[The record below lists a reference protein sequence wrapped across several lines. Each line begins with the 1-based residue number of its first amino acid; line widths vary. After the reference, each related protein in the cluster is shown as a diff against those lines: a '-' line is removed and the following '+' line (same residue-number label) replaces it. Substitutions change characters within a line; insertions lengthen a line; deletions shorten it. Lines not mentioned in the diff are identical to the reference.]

1 MLMLVVNSL
10 HWLVKKRRKLCQ
22 SEKKKK
28 NRTKNSKRGKIEKIK
43 LIKHGERNG
52 IDTILWQ
59 KKKRKVSIEQ

>member
-28 NRTKNSKRGKIEKIK
+28 IELRTVKEVK
-43 LIKHGERNG
+43 L
-52 IDTILWQ
+52 
-59 KKKRKVSIEQ
+59 KKLNW

>member
-10 HWLVKKRRKLCQ
+10 HWLVKKDENCAIV
-22 SEKKKK
+22 KKKK

-52 IDTILWQ
+52 VNTILWQ

>member
-10 HWLVKKRRKLCQ
+10 HWLVKKDENCARV
-22 SEKKKK
+22 KKK